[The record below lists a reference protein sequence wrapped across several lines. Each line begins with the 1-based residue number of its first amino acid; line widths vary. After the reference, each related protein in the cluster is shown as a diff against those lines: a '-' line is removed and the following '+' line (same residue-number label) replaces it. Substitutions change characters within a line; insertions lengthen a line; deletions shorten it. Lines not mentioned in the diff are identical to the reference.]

1 MWILGIAR
9 KLRHKAGGQDG
20 FTMVN
25 VMFAMMALGAI
36 ATSAWALTTADIPM
50 ARADQDH
57 KRAYEAA
64 QAGLQWYAYELDR
77 DSAYWTK
84 CDTAEVTPGVPAPV
98 NIEGA
103 NPRKWATLP
112 GGAKYSLEIMKKR
125 DTSGNPTTAC
135 STSNAVGTA
144 LQDNTLR
151 IRSTGKAN
159 GQIRSVVATFK
170 RRSFMDFVY
179 FTNSEA
185 QDPIV
190 GGGTDAQCSAQRSAT
205 RTANCTEITFVGPD
219 VVKGPLHTNDASVL
233 TAGGTIQ
240 FGRDGKNDAFEVNGP
255 SPGYVGS
262 GSPVFKG
269 PQKFMAGQMDPP
281 PGNSALKALATGW
294 LFNGDTCLVFKTD
307 QTVDVY
313 QNQNWALSGKV
324 TCNTSNGG
332 TLTNRP
338 LTGVNAPPNGV
349 IYVQT
354 DPAVVPSSCGYD
366 RYQRYLN
373 DKACGDVA
381 VSGTYGTNI
390 TVASENDVVINADIK
405 QKSGS
410 DSMLG
415 LVATGF
421 VRVYHPITG
430 IQSNSCGSTNTTLS
444 GFTAIQQIDAAI
456 LSLAHSF
463 MVDNYSCADSEGT
476 LTVNGAIAQSYR
488 GVVGTGNGTTGYIKN
503 YNYDDRLKIREPPNF
518 LDPIKTSWRIVRQ
531 VEQKPATKTP

>member
-1 MWILGIAR
+1 MWIMETAR
-9 KLRHKAGGQDG
+9 KLRRRAGRQDG

-36 ATSAWALTTADIPM
+36 TTSAWALTTADIPM

-64 QAGLQWYAYELDR
+64 QAGLQWYAYQLDR

-84 CDTAEVTPGVPAPV
+84 CDTAQISAGVPAPV

-103 NPRKWATLP
+103 NPRKWGTLP
-112 GGAKYSLEIMKKR
+112 SGAKYSLEIMKKR
-125 DTSGNPTTAC
+125 DSSGNATIAC

-159 GQIRSVVATFK
+159 GQTRSVVATFK

-190 GGGTDAQCSAQRSAT
+190 GGGTDAECSSQRIVRSG
-205 RTANCTEITFVGPD
+205 CTEITFVGPD
-219 VVKGPLHTNDASVL
+219 VVKGPLHTNDSSVL
-233 TAGGTIQ
+233 TSGGTIQ

-307 QTVDVY
+307 QTVDIY

-332 TLTNRP
+332 TMVNRP

-354 DPAVVPSSCGYD
+354 DPAVVPSNCGYD

-390 TVASENDVVINADIK
+390 TVASENDIVVNADIK

-410 DSMLG
+410 DSMMG

-430 IQSNSCGSTNTTLS
+430 IQSSSCGSTNTTLA

-463 MVDNYSCADSEGT
+463 MVDNYNCASSEGT

>member
-9 KLRHKAGGQDG
+9 ALRHKAGRQDG

-36 ATSAWALTTADIPM
+36 TTSAWALTTADIPM

-64 QAGLQWYAYELDR
+64 QAGLQWYAYQLDR

-84 CDTAEVTPGVPAPV
+84 CDTAQISAGVPAPV

-103 NPRKWATLP
+103 NPRKWGTLP
-112 GGAKYSLEIMKKR
+112 SGATYSLEIMKKR
-125 DTSGNPTTAC
+125 DSSGNPTIAC

-159 GQIRSVVATFK
+159 GQTRSVVATFK

-190 GGGTDAQCSAQRSAT
+190 GGGTDAECSSQRIVRSG
-205 RTANCTEITFVGPD
+205 CTEITFVGPD
-219 VVKGPLHTNDASVL
+219 VVKGPLHTNDSSVL
-233 TAGGTIQ
+233 TSGGTIQ

-307 QTVDVY
+307 QTVDIY

-332 TLTNRP
+332 TMVNRP

-354 DPAVVPSSCGYD
+354 DPAVVPSNCGYD

-390 TVASENDVVINADIK
+390 TVASENDIVVNADIK

-410 DSMLG
+410 DSMMG

-430 IQSNSCGSTNTTLS
+430 IQSSSCGSTNTTLA

-463 MVDNYSCADSEGT
+463 MVDNYNCASSEGT

>member
-1 MWILGIAR
+1 MWILER
-9 KLRHKAGGQDG
+9 VRRMKRLAGRQDG
-20 FTMVN
+20 FTMLN
-25 VMFAMMALGAI
+25 VMFAMMALG
-36 ATSAWALTTADIPM
+36 TFSVSAWALSTGDIPL

-64 QAGLQWYAYELDR
+64 QAGLQWYSYELDR

-84 CDTAEVTPGVPAPV
+84 CDTAQISPGVPAPV

-103 NPRKWATLP
+103 NPRKWANLP
-112 GGAKYSLEIMKKR
+112 GGSKYTLEIMKKR

-135 STSNAVGTA
+135 STANAVGTA
-144 LQDNTLR
+144 LQNNTLR

-159 GQIRSVVATFK
+159 GMTRSIVATFK

-190 GGGTDAQCSAQRSAT
+190 GGGTDAVCSSQ
-205 RTANCTEITFVGPD
+205 RTARGNNCTEITFVGPD
-219 VVKGPLHTNDASVL
+219 VVKGPLHTNDSSVL

-240 FGRDGKNDAFEVNGP
+240 FGRDGQNDAFEVNGP

-269 PQKFMAGQMDPP
+269 PQVFTAGQMDPP
-281 PGNSALKALATGW
+281 PGNGALKALATGW
-294 LFNGDTCLVFKTD
+294 TFTGDTCLVFKSN

-313 QNQNWALSGKV
+313 QNQNWAATGRV
-324 TCNTSNGG
+324 TCNTSSGG
-332 TLTNRP
+332 TLTNKP
-338 LTGVNAPPNGV
+338 LTGAGAPPNGV

-354 DPAVVPSSCGYD
+354 DPAVVPSNCGYD
-366 RYQRYLN
+366 KYQRYLN

-381 VSGTYGTNI
+381 VSGTYANSV
-390 TVASENDVVINADIK
+390 TVGSENDIVVNADVK
-405 QKSGS
+405 QAAGS

-421 VRVYHPITG
+421 VRVYHPIAG
-430 IQSNSCGSTNTTLS
+430 IGSSDCGSTNDTPA
-444 GFTAIQQIDAAI
+444 GFAAIQQIDAAI

-463 MVDNYSCADSEGT
+463 MVDNYMCANSEGT

-488 GVVGTGNGTTGYIKN
+488 GVVGTGNGSTGYIKN
-503 YNYDDRLKIREPPNF
+503 YNYDDRLKVREPPNF

-531 VEQKPATKTP
+531 VEQKPPTTTP